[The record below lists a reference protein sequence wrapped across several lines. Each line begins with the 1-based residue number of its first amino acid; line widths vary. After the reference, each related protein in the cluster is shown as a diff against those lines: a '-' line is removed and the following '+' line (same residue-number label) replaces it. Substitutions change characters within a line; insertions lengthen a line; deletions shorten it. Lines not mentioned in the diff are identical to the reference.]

1 MRRDQADKSD
11 IFMTL
16 CDIPRL
22 LSPSFRI
29 NHAALGGQF
38 HAAATIIPSPLSL
51 CTWGYVAHPMQSG
64 TVNHVRD
71 QPGSLS
77 PRPLPLTY
85 EKKDKGKVM
94 NLQFLL
100 IRT

>member
-29 NHAALGGQF
+29 NPAALGGQF
-38 HAAATIIPSPLSL
+38 RAAAAIIPSPPLSL
-51 CTWGYVAHPMQSG
+51 CTFWGYVAHPMQSG

-85 EKKDKGKVM
+85 EKKT
-94 NLQFLL
+94 
-100 IRT
+100 RER